1 MTSGGKRDNAGA
13 KPIYDEPL
21 TQLNIGVPLWLLVEL
36 RIKAKR
42 DGVSLAAYVRSQ
54 LSEEDV

>member
-42 DGVSLAAYVRSQ
+42 EGKSLAAYVRAR
-54 LSEEDV
+54 LS